1 MATIQPTFRKV
12 DDYSVMFTYSNMTFS
27 GSDVGGPIQGNW
39 GVYGDRTVQVE
50 GTLGAGGT
58 VAMQGSNDG
67 GVNWRTI
74 NDAFGVALNVTALS
88 VKQFTERPEQL
99 RPAITAGDGTTSVT
113 VSLILHRQPSS
124 PN

>member
-12 DDYSVMFTYSNMTFS
+12 DDYSVMFTYANMTFS
-27 GSDVGGPIQGNW
+27 GSDVGAPIKGNW

-88 VKQFTERPEQL
+88 VEQFTERPEQF

-113 VSLILHRQPSS
+113 VSLLLHRQPSS